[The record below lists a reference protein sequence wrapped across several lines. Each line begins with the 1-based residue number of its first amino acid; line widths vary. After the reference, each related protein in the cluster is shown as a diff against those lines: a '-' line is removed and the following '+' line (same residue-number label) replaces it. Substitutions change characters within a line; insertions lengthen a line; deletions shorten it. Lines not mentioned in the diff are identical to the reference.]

1 MEAASPASNGG
12 GAAGISG
19 AWPPQGS
26 GSSHACRAT
35 LGYSGH
41 GVRAP
46 MRFLI
51 GFGMVTGRTL
61 AGVFL
66 AIAGLA
72 IVCSSLAEIDPHPAA
87 QRWQEN
93 SLHPVAALAW
103 AQARCD
109 TRLTLSPG
117 TPRLQAEDLLQAA
130 GDFDALEQQ
139 HGRGAICRQATALAA
154 TVSAGADPS
163 EGSGQRDVAS
173 LR

>member
-12 GAAGISG
+12 AAAGIPG
-19 AWPPQGS
+19 AWAQRGS

-35 LGYSGH
+35 LGYSG

-51 GFGMVTGRTL
+51 GFGMVTARTL

-66 AIAGLA
+66 ASAGLA

-87 QRWQEN
+87 QRWQDS

-103 AQARCD
+103 AQGRCD

-117 TPRLQAEDLLQAA
+117 TPRLQAEDLLQVA

-139 HGRGAICRQATALAA
+139 RGRRATCRQATALAA
-154 TVSAGADPS
+154 NVSAGADPS
-163 EGSGQRDVAS
+163 EGSGQGDVAS

>member
-1 MEAASPASNGG
+1 
-12 GAAGISG
+12 
-19 AWPPQGS
+19 
-26 GSSHACRAT
+26 
-35 LGYSGH
+35 
-41 GVRAP
+41 

-66 AIAGLA
+66 ASAGLA

-93 SLHPVAALAW
+93 SLQPVAALAW

-139 HGRGAICRQATALAA
+139 HGRGAICTQATALAA
-154 TVSAGADPS
+154 TVSAGAHPS
-163 EGSGQRDVAS
+163 EGSGQGDVAS